1 MSGYV
6 CVCVCVCV
14 CVWWGARPQLGA
26 VGPPHGATAG
36 TVSMSGRR
44 GDADRRCR
52 LCLGPAHRGG
62 YSGTRTCAYDQARQ
76 GAVLRRCR
84 AMSSWPHVR
93 RPMHAAICTERRR
106 AWSLW
111 LLRPLQYLHWRGGGR
126 QIVNPPPPPQRVAR
140 TYAGVPA
147 VQPSAVA
154 EEHSQWCPATATPRP
169 SGPDRPARLCTR
181 VRLCSARA
189 RDREARH
196 GAATVLLAVTRT
208 RTMYYDLTVLPY
220 LHGKGGKHR
229 RSQLYVRRPL
239 VHRSSIVAVLN
250 IFTLAFFS
258 TASARG
264 Q

>member
-126 QIVNPPPPPQRVAR
+126 KIVNPPPPPPACRTHVRRCPGGAAERGGRGAQPVVSGNSHTPAVRTGQACTSLYAGSSVQCTGPRPRGPAWSCNSFTR
-140 TYAGVPA
+140 RHTYA
-147 VQPSAVA
+147 
-154 EEHSQWCPATATPRP
+154 HY
-169 SGPDRPARLCTR
+169 
-181 VRLCSARA
+181 
-189 RDREARH
+189 
-196 GAATVLLAVTRT
+196 VL
-208 RTMYYDLTVLPY
+208 
-220 LHGKGGKHR
+220 
-229 RSQLYVRRPL
+229 
-239 VHRSSIVAVLN
+239 
-250 IFTLAFFS
+250 
-258 TASARG
+258 
-264 Q
+264 

>member
-126 QIVNPPPPPQRVAR
+126 QIVNPSVSHAR
-140 TYAGVPA
+140 TPV
-147 VQPSAVA
+147 S
-154 EEHSQWCPATATPRP
+154 R
-169 SGPDRPARLCTR
+169 R
-181 VRLCSARA
+181 CSRA
-189 RDREARH
+189 RWQR
-196 GAATVLLAVTRT
+196 
-208 RTMYYDLTVLPY
+208 
-220 LHGKGGKHR
+220 
-229 RSQLYVRRPL
+229 
-239 VHRSSIVAVLN
+239 
-250 IFTLAFFS
+250 S
-258 TASARG
+258 TASGVRQQPHPGRQDRTGLHVSVRG
-264 Q
+264 FVCAVHGPETERPGMELQQFYSPSHVRALCTMI